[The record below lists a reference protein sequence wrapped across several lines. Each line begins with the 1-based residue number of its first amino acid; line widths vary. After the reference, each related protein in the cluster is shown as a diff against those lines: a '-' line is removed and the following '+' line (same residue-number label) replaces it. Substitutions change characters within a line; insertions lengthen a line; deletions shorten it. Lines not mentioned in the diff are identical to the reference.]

1 MACCILNAMMK
12 YFIAKQLYIGERL
25 VVIMDQLM
33 DILAEVNA
41 DVDFE
46 TCETLM
52 DDEILNSDEFDS
64 IVKELNDAYDIDITP
79 IDVVPENFN
88 SAEAM
93 WELIERLQDK

>member
-64 IVKELNDAYDIDITP
+64 IVKELNDAYDIEITP

>member
-1 MACCILNAMMK
+1 MMK

-64 IVKELNDAYDIDITP
+64 IVKELNDAYDIEITP